1 MHLSTKI
8 IGYLGGGCAM
18 FGLMGGIAAIFQ
30 AKYFQGIALM
40 LWNIILMFFIQ
51 RTFDKHKQP
60 KDTE

>member
-8 IGYLGGGCAM
+8 IGHLGGGCAM
-18 FGLMGGIAAIFQ
+18 VGFIGGIAAILQ
-30 AKYFQGIALM
+30 AEYLQGIALM